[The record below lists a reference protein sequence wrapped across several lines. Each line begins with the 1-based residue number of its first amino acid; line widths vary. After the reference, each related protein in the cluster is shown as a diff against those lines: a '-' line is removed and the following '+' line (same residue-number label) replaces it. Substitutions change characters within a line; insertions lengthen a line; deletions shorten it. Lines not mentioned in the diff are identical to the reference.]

1 MSNVRLFRVVKN
13 RASELDGTA
22 EGLEKTLQILLEANL
37 LEFFGVRFVGTEVST
52 GDAHA
57 GRIDTLGL
65 DENGCPVI
73 IEYKRNINETVVT
86 QGLYYLDWLADHHG
100 DFEVLVRDR
109 LGKQAADEIDW
120 NSSRLICV
128 AGDYTKYD
136 EHAVRQIRRNID
148 LVRYR
153 KYGDDLVMIE
163 LAGRIQASHADATGR
178 GKPPSSTSPF
188 TRGVKT
194 SLNAAA
200 PERRQLFKE
209 IAEYLEG
216 LGDDVTVRKR
226 KFYWAFSRLKNFA
239 CLEARKSKILVH
251 LALNPK
257 SVRLV
262 QGFTRDMRKVGH
274 YGTGDLQVA
283 ISSRADF
290 DRAKPL
296 MKNAYEGP

>member
-1 MSNVRLFRVVKN
+1 MSNLQLFRIQKGRVT
-13 RASELDGTA
+13 EIDGGS
-22 EGLEKTLQILLEANL
+22 EGLERALQSLLESNL
-37 LEFFGVRFVGTEVST
+37 EAFFGIRFVGTEVST
-52 GDAHA
+52 GEAHS

-73 IEYKRNINETVVT
+73 IEYKRHMNETVVT

-109 LGKQAADEIDW
+109 LGKQAAEDIDW

-153 KYGDDLVMIE
+153 KFDDDLLLIE
-163 LAGRIQASHADATGR
+163 LVGRTQAVTADR
-178 GKPPSSTSPF
+178 SNRVKPPISTSPF

-194 SLNAAA
+194 SLNAAT

-209 IAEYLEG
+209 VAEFLEG

-239 CLEARKSKILVH
+239 CLETRKSKILVH
-251 LALNPK
+251 LGLNPR
-257 SVRLV
+257 SVKVV

-274 YGTGDLQVA
+274 YGTGDLQVI
-283 ISSRADF
+283 ISSPKDF
-290 DRAKPL
+290 ERAKPL
-296 MKNAYEGP
+296 MEKAYEGR

>member
-1 MSNVRLFRVVKN
+1 MSNIQLFRVVKG
-13 RASELDGTA
+13 RAAELDGAA
-22 EGLEKTLQILLEANL
+22 EGLEKTLQNLLEANL
-37 LEFFGVRFVGTEVST
+37 QEFFGVRFVGTEVST

-73 IEYKRNINETVVT
+73 IEYKRNLNETVVT

-109 LGKQAADEIDW
+109 LGKQAAEDIDW

-153 KYGDDLVMIE
+153 RYGDDLLLVE
-163 LAGRIQASHADATGR
+163 LVGRTQAAAPDRSGR
-178 GKPPSSTSPF
+178 TKPPTSTSPF

-194 SLNAAA
+194 SLNAAT

-209 IAEYLEG
+209 IAEFLEG

-239 CLEARKSKILVH
+239 CLETRKTKILVH

-257 SVRLV
+257 SIKLV

-274 YGTGDLQVA
+274 FGTGDLQVI
-283 ISSRADF
+283 ISGRPDF
-290 DRAKPL
+290 ERAKAL
-296 MKNAYEGP
+296 MEKAYEGR